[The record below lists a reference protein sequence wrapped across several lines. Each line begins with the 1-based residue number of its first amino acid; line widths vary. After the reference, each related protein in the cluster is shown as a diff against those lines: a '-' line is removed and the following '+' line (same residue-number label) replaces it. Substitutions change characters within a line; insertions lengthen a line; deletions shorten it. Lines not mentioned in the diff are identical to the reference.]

1 MNDYPNTQVISGTEN
16 LDEQAFFNAFFYAT
30 VAEREGLLRFAEA
43 SQAPAWSWS
52 LAYNL
57 ARTGD
62 TLASQAYADLIAT
75 ALNQGEV
82 TRLEL
87 SDWFQE
93 NEPRLEL
100 FVTPLKPPSGY
111 TGSYLLEVRG
121 PGSAFIRLLETPGAY
136 QTLVLESGFDF
147 VQAPLAGSVIAD
159 FTRDGIQ
166 EAAIFYDP
174 PYSLTLD
181 NPQVFSLGL
190 PISDTLNFRPSD
202 EPFLVGIDYPNT
214 WKAVKN
220 EMEGSDLQFESRMF
234 PACPVTVRRTYHWDG
249 SFFTFV
255 DASYEVKPDPTTFSL
270 CRYLVDQAAN
280 LWGPQA
286 AIQIMVPL
294 MDEWPPEQDE
304 NGEPFPADA
313 QDEWRFRLGIY
324 HALLGESEAAIETM
338 TGIVEQPITPSSRY
352 IAQAAAFLE
361 SYTQPEDIY
370 RACLNAP
377 FCSPT
382 QAMDYLLNQHPLPT
396 DTDPVDFLTDQGA
409 VLRAR
414 GFFDFDKDG
423 QAERWISLRHR
434 PLEKLELWILA
445 QEKEGVKGLFAG
457 NLETDAPQLS
467 YLDETSVPP
476 VVLLGGGEPF
486 MLLRDPD
493 TAEPYLYYP
502 EPQAQF
508 YPNRFQLAV
517 DDLGLRLLAGENPE
531 TILAGLLALPS
542 GSSLPCRISWTCDS
556 YYYYLGLAY
565 ELAGDKIN
573 AAATYKLLWDN
584 YSKSPFT
591 TLARLKL
598 EPSLPTPVPA
608 PTETPTVT
616 PTPPQTPTFAPT
628 ATSALQLTPTAGPSP
643 TPTLTFTP
651 FPTNTPYP

>member
-1 MNDYPNTQVISGTEN
+1 MNSPQDETKRVQFLLTNLVILTVVILGLVTLVAIYPRLFGTPPAPAATASAALLSPSETPTLTNTPTVTRTPRPTLTPSITPTASETPIPSLTPTPTGPPTLTPARPAANDPYRLATWEADQAEHAIALMNDYPNTQVISGTET
-16 LDEQAFFNAFFYAT
+16 LDEQAFFDAFFYAT
-30 VAEREGLLRFAEA
+30 VAEREGLLRFNEA

-62 TLASQAYADLIAT
+62 PLAGQAYADLIAT

-100 FVTPLKPPSGY
+100 VITPLKPPSGY

-147 VQAPLAGSVIAD
+147 VQAPEAGSVIAD

-214 WKAVKN
+214 WKAVEN
-220 EMEGSDLQFESRMF
+220 DLEGSDLQFEARMF

-255 DASYEVKPDPTTFSL
+255 DATYEVKPDPTTFSL

-286 AIQIMVPL
+286 AIQIMEPL
-294 MDEWPPEQDE
+294 LDEWPPEQDE

-313 QDEWRFRLGIY
+313 RDEWRFRLGIY
-324 HALLGESEAAIETM
+324 HALLGESEAAIEYM

-382 QAMDYLLNQHPLPT
+382 RAMDYLLNQHPLPT
-396 DTDPVDFLTDQGA
+396 
-409 VLRAR
+409 
-414 GFFDFDKDG
+414 
-423 QAERWISLRHR
+423 RHR
-434 PLEKLELWILA
+434 PCGFPNRPGRRA
-445 QEKEGVKGLFAG
+445 AR
-457 NLETDAPQLS
+457 PR
-467 YLDETSVPP
+467 
-476 VVLLGGGEPF
+476 
-486 MLLRDPD
+486 LLRFRQGWAGGALDLP
-493 TAEPYLYYP
+493 APP
-502 EPQAQF
+502 PAGKAG
-508 YPNRFQLAV
+508 AV
-517 DDLGLRLLAGENPE
+517 DPGAGKRGRQRSVCRQPGDRRSPAQLPGRNQRP
-531 TILAGLLALPS
+531 AGGAAGRRRAVYAAARSRHCRALPVLPRAAS
-542 GSSLPCRISWTCDS
+542 VLPQSLP
-556 YYYYLGLAY
+556 
-565 ELAGDKIN
+565 AG
-573 AAATYKLLWDN
+573 
-584 YSKSPFT
+584 S
-591 TLARLKL
+591 R
-598 EPSLPTPVPA
+598 
-608 PTETPTVT
+608 
-616 PTPPQTPTFAPT
+616 
-628 ATSALQLTPTAGPSP
+628 
-643 TPTLTFTP
+643 
-651 FPTNTPYP
+651 